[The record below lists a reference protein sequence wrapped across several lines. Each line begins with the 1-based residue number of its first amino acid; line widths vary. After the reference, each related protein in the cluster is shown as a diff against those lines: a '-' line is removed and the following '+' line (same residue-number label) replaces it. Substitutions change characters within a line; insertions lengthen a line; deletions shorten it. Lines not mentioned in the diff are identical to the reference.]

1 MEERLEEAGTSAPLS
16 SPHSWEDMGSLVL
29 WCRNAAALQPDGTR
43 VPVVRCEVGV
53 FLAQCSSA
61 CRLAGIE
68 VPQDLIGSVAMQ
80 WVPGS
85 LHAAA
90 LQPDGMQPLVVLRE
104 KGPWVGVL

>member
-68 VPQDLIGSVAMQ
+68 VPQDLIGSVAMFL
-80 WVPGS
+80 GS
-85 LHAAA
+85 WKFACSSSAARWNAAA
-90 LQPDGMQPLVVLRE
+90 CCAS
-104 KGPWVGVL
+104 